1 MPLIECELSRI
12 IINELS
18 DQQVIWIKE
27 CNGERAFPIVIGI
40 FEAIAIDRRIR
51 QLEIP
56 RPLTHDLIRNI
67 ISKLNG
73 KLESITINRVQENTF
88 YALLN
93 VKLNDEEILIDARPS
108 DAIAIAVRTNSKIYV
123 EEAVLDISCS

>member
-27 CNGERAFPIVIGI
+27 CSGERAFPIVIGI

-73 KLESITINRVQENTF
+73 QLESITINRVQENTF